1 MKSITANW
9 KECVVSYEKLT
20 EEGLQKR
27 VKETYV
33 VDGIYFGEAEEKII
47 KFMQGIGVTD
57 LEVLNIT
64 PASYKEVIF
73 DEDEDSV
80 FWYKAKIQLI
90 IYDEKSGKE
99 KKQNVNYLVQASAFD
114 CAKQN
119 INEVL
124 KGTMLDYTIAKIEEV
139 NIIDVITK

>member
-33 VDGIYFGEAEEKII
+33 VDGIYFAEAEENII

-90 IYDEKSGKE
+90 IYDEKAGKE

-124 KGTMLDYTIAKIEEV
+124 KGTMFDYTIAKIEEV

>member
-33 VDGIYFGEAEEKII
+33 VDGIYFAEAEENII

-90 IYDEKSGKE
+90 IYDEKAGKE

-124 KGTMLDYTIAKIEEV
+124 KGTMFDYTIAKIEEV
-139 NIIDVITK
+139 NILDVITK